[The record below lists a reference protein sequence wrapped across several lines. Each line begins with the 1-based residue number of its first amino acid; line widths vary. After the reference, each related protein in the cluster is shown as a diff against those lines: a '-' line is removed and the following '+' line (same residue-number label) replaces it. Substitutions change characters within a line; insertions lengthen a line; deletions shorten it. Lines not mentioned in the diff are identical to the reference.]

1 MIKLN
6 KDKILKNLPLDKLKL
21 DIYKE
26 IDSTNEEAKRIK
38 ITQDFH
44 IIISEKQ
51 TKGNFLSTA

>member
-38 ITQDFH
+38 ITHDFH
-44 IIISEKQ
+44 VIISEKQ
-51 TKGNFLSTA
+51 TTLNR